1 MAFGTSKLLLW
12 SFVVVVVVFLV
23 IRIQKEKL
31 KKMTVTLYELSYL

>member
-12 SFVVVVVVFLV
+12 SFFVVVVVLV